1 MFYCSRCGLCCKHI
15 DKIPQLS
22 EYHDGD
28 GVCRYLVDNKC
39 SIYELRPDICN
50 VDYVYKTFFSEIY
63 SLQEF
68 YELNYY
74 VCNELK
80 SDKL

>member
-39 SIYELRPDICN
+39 SIYESRPDICN

>member
-28 GVCRYLVDNKC
+28 GICRYLVDNKC
-39 SIYELRPDICN
+39 SIYESRPDICN

-74 VCNELK
+74 ACNELK
-80 SDKL
+80 SGKL

>member
-28 GVCRYLVDNKC
+28 GICRYLVDNKC
-39 SIYELRPDICN
+39 SIYESRPDICN